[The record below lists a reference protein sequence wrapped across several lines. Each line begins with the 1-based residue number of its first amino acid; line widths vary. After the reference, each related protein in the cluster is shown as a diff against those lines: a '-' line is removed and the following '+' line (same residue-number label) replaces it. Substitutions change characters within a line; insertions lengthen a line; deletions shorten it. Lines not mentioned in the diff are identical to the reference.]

1 MTNLQAKQASKSGA
15 MPGGAHASVTGD
27 VDSNFS
33 DLHPA
38 YSTLQAMAE
47 SNRCLYCYDAPCV
60 TACPTSI
67 DIPSFIRKISTGNPD
82 GAAKT
87 ILSANIMGGT
97 CARACPTEVLCEQA
111 CVRNVSE
118 DVAVEIG
125 SLQRFA
131 VDHLMAR
138 DELPHPF
145 KRAATTGKQIA
156 VVGAGPA
163 GLSCAHRA
171 AMLGHDVTVFE
182 AKAKPGGLNEYGLAA
197 YKMTHDFAQREVEF
211 LLGIGGIRIEYGK
224 ALGRDIT
231 LGALRDGYDAVF
243 VGVGLGSSNN
253 LGLPGE
259 AFDGVDDAISFI
271 EQLRQTEP
279 KSDMPVGHNVI
290 VIGGGNTAI
299 DAAVQAKRLGAD
311 EVTLVYRR
319 GAEHMSATEFEQ
331 ELAKINGVIVRYWAK
346 PVAIKA
352 NGKLI
357 GMEFEKTELRDG
369 KLVGT
374 GETFD
379 IRADQILK
387 AIGQKIKT
395 DDLAGMEISGGKIV
409 VDDKYQTTAP
419 GIFAGGDCIKSGED
433 LTVQS
438 VEDGK
443 QAAIA
448 IDAFLK
454 SA

>member
-1 MTNLQAKQASKSGA
+1 MTTLQAKQASKSGA
-15 MPGGAHASVTGD
+15 VHGGAGHNDADDG
-27 VDSNFS
+27 FS

-38 YSTLQAMAE
+38 YSELQAMAE

-97 CARACPTEVLCEQA
+97 CARACPTEVLCEEA
-111 CVRNVSE
+111 CVRNVAE
-118 DVAVEIG
+118 DTAVEIG
-125 SLQRFA
+125 SLQRYA
-131 VDHLMAR
+131 VDHLMER
-138 DELPHPF
+138 DLPHPF
-145 KRAATTGKQIA
+145 KRAPKTGKTIA

-171 AMLGHDVTVFE
+171 AMLGHDVVVFE
-182 AKAKPGGLNEYGLAA
+182 SKPKPGGLNEYGLAA
-197 YKMTHDFAQREVEF
+197 YKMTNDFAQREVEF
-211 LLGIGGIRIEYGK
+211 LLGIGGIEIEYNK
-224 ALGRDIT
+224 ALGKDIN
-231 LGALRDGYDAVF
+231 LADLKAKYDAVF
-243 VGVGLGSSNN
+243 VGVGLGSTND
-253 LGLPGE
+253 LGLKGE
-259 AFDGVDDAISFI
+259 DFPGVDDAITFI
-271 EQLRQTEP
+271 EKLRQTEP
-279 KSDMPVGHNVI
+279 KSDMPVGNNVI

-299 DAAVQAKRLGAD
+299 DAAVQAKRLGAE

-319 GAEHMSATEFEQ
+319 GAENMSATEFEQ
-331 ELAKINGVIVRYWAK
+331 DLAKTNGVIVRYWAK

-352 NGKLI
+352 NGKLM
-357 GMEFEKTELRDG
+357 GMEFEKTELDASG

-374 GETFD
+374 GETFEV
-379 IRADQILK
+379 RADQILK

-395 DDLAGMEISGGKIV
+395 DDLAGMEITGGKIV
-409 VDDKYQTTAP
+409 VDESYQTTAP
-419 GIFAGGDCIKSGED
+419 GVFAGGDCIKSGED

-443 QAAIA
+443 QAANA

>member
-1 MTNLQAKQASKSGA
+1 MTNLQAKQAAKSGA
-15 MPGGAHASVTGD
+15 VQGAAHSHADDG
-27 VDSNFS
+27 FS

-38 YSTLQAMAE
+38 YSELQAMAE

-97 CARACPTEVLCEQA
+97 CARACPTEVLCEEA
-111 CVRNVSE
+111 CVRNVAE
-118 DVAVEIG
+118 DTAVEIG

-138 DELPHPF
+138 DLPHPF
-145 KRAATTGKQIA
+145 KRGAPTGKTIA

-171 AMLGHDVTVFE
+171 AMLGHDVVVYE

-197 YKMTHDFAQREVEF
+197 YKMTNDFAQREVEF
-211 LLGIGGIRIEYGK
+211 LLGIGGIKIEYNK
-224 ALGRDIT
+224 ALGKDIN
-231 LGALRDGYDAVF
+231 LSDLKVQYDAVF
-243 VGVGLGSSNN
+243 VGVGLGSTNN
-253 LGLPGE
+253 LGLKGE
-259 AFDGVDDAISFI
+259 EFPGVDDAITFI

-279 KSDMPVGHNVI
+279 KSEMPVGEKVI

-299 DAAVQAKRLGAD
+299 DAAVQAKRLGAE

-319 GAEHMSATEFEQ
+319 GAENMSATEFEQ
-331 ELAKINGVIVRYWAK
+331 DLAKTNGVVVRYWAK

-357 GMEFEKTELRDG
+357 GMEFEKTELDSSG

-374 GETFD
+374 GETFEV
-379 IRADQILK
+379 RADQILK

-395 DDLAGMEISGGKIV
+395 DDLAGMEITGGKIV
-409 VDDKYQTTAP
+409 VDDKYQTTAQ
-419 GIFAGGDCIKSGED
+419 GVFAGGDCIKSGED

>member
-1 MTNLQAKQASKSGA
+1 MTILQAKPASS
-15 MPGGAHASVTGD
+15 TGSMTPVEVGD
-27 VDSNFS
+27 NFS
-33 DLHPA
+33 DLHPP

-87 ILSANIMGGT
+87 ILSANILGGT

-111 CVRNVSE
+111 CVRNVAE
-118 DVAVEIG
+118 DTAVEIG
-125 SLQRFA
+125 SLQRYA
-131 VDHLMAR
+131 VDHRMAR
-138 DELPHPF
+138 TDLPHPF
-145 KRAATTGKQIA
+145 ARAALTGKQIA
-156 VVGAGPA
+156 VIGAGPA
-163 GLSCAHRA
+163 GLSCAHRS
-171 AMLGHDVTVFE
+171 AMLGHDVTIFE
-182 AKAKPGGLNEYGLAA
+182 AKPKPGGLNEYGLAA
-197 YKMTHDFAQREVEF
+197 YKMTNDFAQREVEF
-211 LLGIGGIRIEYGK
+211 LLGIGGIRIEHGK
-224 ALGRDIT
+224 ALGRD
-231 LGALRDGYDAVF
+231 LSLQSLRDSYDAVF
-243 VGVGLGSSNN
+243 VGVGLGSSND
-253 LGLPGE
+253 LGLSGE
-259 AFDGVDDAISFI
+259 SFDGVDDAIRFI

-279 KSDMPVGHNVI
+279 KTDMSVGNNVI

-299 DAAVQAKRLGAD
+299 DAAVQAKRLGAE

-319 GAEHMSATEFEQ
+319 GPEHMSATEFEQ

-357 GMEFEKTELRDG
+357 GMAFEKTELRDG
-369 KLVGT
+369 KLTGT
-374 GETFD
+374 GETFE

-387 AIGQKIKT
+387 AIGQKIRT
-395 DDLAGMEISGGKIV
+395 DDLAGMDIAGGKIV
-409 VDDKYQTTAP
+409 VDENYQTTAP

-433 LTVQS
+433 LTVQA

-443 QAAIA
+443 CAAHA

-454 SA
+454 NA

>member
-1 MTNLQAKQASKSGA
+1 MTILQGKQVSKSGA
-15 MPGGAHASVTGD
+15 IH
-27 VDSNFS
+27 DSGHIGHNDTDDGFS

-67 DIPSFIRKISTGNPD
+67 DIPGFIRKISTGNPD

-87 ILSANIMGGT
+87 ILAANIMGGT

-138 DELPHPF
+138 ADLPHPF
-145 KRAATTGKQIA
+145 KRAPSTGKQIA

-197 YKMTHDFAQREVEF
+197 YKMTNDFAQREVEF
-211 LLGIGGIRIEYGK
+211 LLGIGGIRVEYGK

-243 VGVGLGSSNN
+243 VGVGLGATNE

-259 AFDGVDDAISFI
+259 AFDGVDDAIAFI

-279 KSDMPVGHNVI
+279 KSDMPVGNNVI
-290 VIGGGNTAI
+290 VIGGGNTAV
-299 DAAVQAKRLGAD
+299 DAAIQAKRLGAD

-319 GAEHMSATEFEQ
+319 GAEHMSATEYEQ
-331 ELAKINGVIVRYWAK
+331 ELAKINGVVVRHWAQ
-346 PVAIKA
+346 PIAIKA

-374 GETFD
+374 GEKFE

-395 DDLAGMEISGGKIV
+395 DDLAGMAIAGGKIV
-409 VDDKYQTTAP
+409 VDENYQTTAS

-454 SA
+454 TA

>member
-1 MTNLQAKQASKSGA
+1 MTTLQAKQVSKSGA
-15 MPGGAHASVTGD
+15 IHGGAGHNAADDG
-27 VDSNFS
+27 FS

-67 DIPSFIRKISTGNPD
+67 DIPTFIRKISTGNPD

-111 CVRNVSE
+111 CVRNVAE
-118 DVAVEIG
+118 DTAVEIG

-138 DELPHPF
+138 DLPHPF
-145 KRAATTGKQIA
+145 KRAPETGKNIA
-156 VVGAGPA
+156 VIGAGPA

-171 AMLGHDVTVFE
+171 AMLGHNVTVFE

-197 YKMTHDFAQREVEF
+197 YKMTNDFAQREVEF

-224 ALGRDIT
+224 ALGKDIS
-231 LGALRDGYDAVF
+231 LAALKDSYDAVF
-243 VGVGLGSSNN
+243 VGVGLGSTNN
-253 LGLPGE
+253 LGLTGE
-259 AFDGVDDAISFI
+259 DFPGVDDAISFI
-271 EQLRQTEP
+271 EKLRQTEP
-279 KSDMPVGHNVI
+279 KSDMPVGNNVI

-319 GAEHMSATEFEQ
+319 GAENMSATEFEQ
-331 ELAKINGVIVRYWAK
+331 DLAKTNGVVVRYWAK

-352 NGKLI
+352 NGKLL
-357 GMEFEKTELRDG
+357 GMEFEKTELDASG

-374 GETFD
+374 GETFEV
-379 IRADQILK
+379 RADQILK

-395 DDLAGMEISGGKIV
+395 DDLTGMEIAGGKIV
-409 VDDKYQTTAP
+409 VDENYQTTAP
-419 GIFAGGDCIKSGED
+419 GVFAGGDCIKSGED